1 MKMTSTALDNLVNIG
16 KLKRES
22 GDQIEFDG
30 PASKSWGCALVEP
43 VLAEGSGNH
52 AIKNRM
58 ERYRI
63 VE

>member
-1 MKMTSTALDNLVNIG
+1 MTSTASDNLANID
-16 KLKRES
+16 KLKREP

-52 AIKNRM
+52 AIKNWM